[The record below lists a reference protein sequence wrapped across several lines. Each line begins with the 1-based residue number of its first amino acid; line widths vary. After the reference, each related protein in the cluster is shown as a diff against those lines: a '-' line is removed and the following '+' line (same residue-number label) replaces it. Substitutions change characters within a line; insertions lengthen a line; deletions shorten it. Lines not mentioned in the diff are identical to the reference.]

1 MVVAVIF
8 WFQVIFWFKLFLL
21 SDVFCTLSV
30 IKVLNIMY
38 FLTYWY
44 LICMNICIYL
54 LSIFN
59 EPSLLTKGFQFIG
72 SGVDQKP
79 LASKDVNNPN

>member
-30 IKVLNIMY
+30 KKSFKYNVFFDILVFDMHEYMHLFAFYI
-38 FLTYWY
+38 
-44 LICMNICIYL
+44 
-54 LSIFN
+54 
-59 EPSLLTKGFQFIG
+59 
-72 SGVDQKP
+72 
-79 LASKDVNNPN
+79 